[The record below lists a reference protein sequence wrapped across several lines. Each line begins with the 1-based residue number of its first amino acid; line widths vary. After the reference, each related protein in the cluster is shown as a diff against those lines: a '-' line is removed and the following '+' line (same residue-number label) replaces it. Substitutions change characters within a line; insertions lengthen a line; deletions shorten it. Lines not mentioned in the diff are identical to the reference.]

1 MYGSGRKLIQF
12 YTQPRIDKKFES
24 ITSQKAKS
32 RTVITVVLLSTLMN
46 RYILLDTF
54 NSGNIYVGGR
64 TCVLTSP
71 SNKEVMFWH
80 DLITK
85 KFDTFL
91 YTTEDR

>member
-1 MYGSGRKLIQF
+1 M
-12 YTQPRIDKKFES
+12 
-24 ITSQKAKS
+24 
-32 RTVITVVLLSTLMN
+32 
-46 RYILLDTF
+46 DTF

-85 KFDTFL
+85 KFGTQQRIDESSSPIFPKRPSQRQTLMWSSFL
-91 YTTEDR
+91 S